1 MPGAI
6 TPPLQPEHDDALQEI
21 KPPLTEE
28 EGKFSTYQFESQM
41 TFKNAL
47 ATNGQGLNQ
56 VESNSTEDQLQRKQ
70 PKQRFTPGV
79 FHNLF

>member
-1 MPGAI
+1 LPGAI
-6 TPPLQPEHDDALQEI
+6 TPPLQAEQTEI
-21 KPPLTEE
+21 KPPMTDE

-47 ATNGQGLNQ
+47 ATQGAGYDEN
-56 VESNSTEDQLQRKQ
+56 NSTEDQLPRKQ